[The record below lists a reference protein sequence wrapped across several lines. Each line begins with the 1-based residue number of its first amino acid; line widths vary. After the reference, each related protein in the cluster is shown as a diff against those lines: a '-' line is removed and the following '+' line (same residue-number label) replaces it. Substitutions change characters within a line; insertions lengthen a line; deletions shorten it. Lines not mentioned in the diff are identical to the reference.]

1 MTTVERT
8 ILLTLTLTFVA
19 NSLFACR
26 SSRIR
31 NRTNEVNLP
40 PVMLW
45 AWERPEDL
53 RFLNSRRY
61 GVAVLAQTLVLKDDD
76 VVQKPR
82 HYPLLVPP
90 DLKVVAVTRIESQR
104 SKSQKPALS
113 DSQAARITELIRK
126 TLELPNVS
134 AVQVDYDATTS
145 EREFYRSLL
154 RELRAK
160 LPDETPLSI
169 TALASFCIGDRWI
182 KDLPIDEAIPMA
194 FRMGTDSTRIR
205 AMLADGHDFRGEL
218 CQRSYGIALDE
229 PLSAR
234 FDPARRVYVFNSR
247 SWKEP
252 DLKVLEERLGQ

>member
-1 MTTVERT
+1 
-8 ILLTLTLTFVA
+8 
-19 NSLFACR
+19 
-26 SSRIR
+26 
-31 NRTNEVNLP
+31 
-40 PVMLW
+40 
-45 AWERPEDL
+45 
-53 RFLNSRRY
+53 
-61 GVAVLAQTLVLKDDD
+61 
-76 VVQKPR
+76 
-82 HYPLLVPP
+82 LVPP

-104 SKSQKPALS
+104 SKTQKPALS
-113 DSQAARITELIRK
+113 GSQAARITELIRK

-154 RELRAK
+154 RELRAQ

-194 FRMGTDSTRIR
+194 FRMGTDSTRIQ

-234 FDPARRVYVFNSR
+234 FDPARRVYVFNSHP
-247 SWKEP
+247 WKES
-252 DLKVLEERLGQ
+252 DLGVLEERLRQ